1 MLKRI
6 LILLGETPSS
16 AAARQYAFRLVQ
28 STEAEVAGLAG
39 VDLSS
44 IEAPMPGRIG
54 AAAYKV
60 RLEEQLKKQAE
71 DTRKRLH
78 EVFKAECGDH
88 NIPFEWLA
96 FEGNAISAL
105 YLATEACD
113 LVVTGHDTAFRGNI
127 REQLS
132 DTLVTLLRLTPR
144 PIVIC
149 SDELSKQNDILIA
162 YDGSVPAIRA
172 VQMFALLGI
181 GQSRRIQVASVDKN
195 QELAARRA
203 RGAARYLRIHGYEV
217 EVYPIVSRVHPAK
230 VLKTEIADRNI
241 WTLVMGA
248 YGHRSIWKSLFGSTT
263 NALAEEPP
271 CALFIYH

>member
-1 MLKRI
+1 MYRHHEGEPMLKRI

-132 DTLVTLLRLTPR
+132 DTLGTLLHLTPR

-149 SDELSKQNDILIA
+149 PDELSKQNDILIA
-162 YDGSVPAIRA
+162 YDGSVPAMRA

-181 GQSRRIQVASVDKN
+181 GQNRRIQVASVDKN

-203 RGAARYLRIHGYEV
+203 RGAAGYLRIHGSQSQTAIQNT
-217 EVYPIVSRVHPAK
+217 PAWVSR
-230 VLKTEIADRNI
+230 TR
-241 WTLVMGA
+241 
-248 YGHRSIWKSLFGSTT
+248 
-263 NALAEEPP
+263 
-271 CALFIYH
+271 